1 MSTKTRRQM
10 HPASSQNSDLPHLL
24 RALGDNFIGLWR
36 FRVYGEQ
43 RRWCVTLHV
52 NGYYYDTKGKATAA
66 LALRDAIRTLDKIAR
81 KKAPAIRRPHFPK

>member
-1 MSTKTRRQM
+1 M